1 MNKTEA
7 TAMAHSI
14 AEQELLPFLRSL
26 ESQMITDEVF
36 LSFAASHGVLSTG

>member
-14 AEQELLPFLRSL
+14 AEQELLPYRILSIIKTSLRCEPWS
-26 ESQMITDEVF
+26 
-36 LSFAASHGVLSTG
+36 AKHGVSRPR